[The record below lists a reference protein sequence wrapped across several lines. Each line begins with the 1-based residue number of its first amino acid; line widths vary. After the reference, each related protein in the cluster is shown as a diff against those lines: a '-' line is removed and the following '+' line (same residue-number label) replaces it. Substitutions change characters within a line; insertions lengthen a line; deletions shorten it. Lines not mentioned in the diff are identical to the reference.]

1 MSHEYA
7 KRHQIL
13 VLEVL
18 EDEIVIAGAQPWVSS
33 WESTIQQSQPGKV
46 ITRMIANP
54 ADIRRYTTEFYQM
67 AKHVNQASAKGLAT
81 SALSNLEQM
90 LEPCQLESMEAND
103 AHVVNIVDMI
113 LNYAFSQRASDIYL
127 EPRRDRGN
135 ESVDVTESHGC
146 CREEK
151 ASGRPPQ
158 DFF

>member
-81 SALSNLEQM
+81 RCRCSRTLISISPMGCAHYFGRTLTSSWRVSFVISRQQM
-90 LEPCQLESMEAND
+90 A
-103 AHVVNIVDMI
+103 I
-113 LNYAFSQRASDIYL
+113 
-127 EPRRDRGN
+127 
-135 ESVDVTESHGC
+135 
-146 CREEK
+146 
-151 ASGRPPQ
+151 
-158 DFF
+158 